1 LRYHGA
7 VIKGLGRDPRGRQ
20 TIHPAGAGFQSAKGG
35 TMTSQE
41 RTYSMLMLVA
51 LTAAVVVTFVAL
63 IHSWGDLQLFW

>member
-1 LRYHGA
+1 
-7 VIKGLGRDPRGRQ
+7 
-20 TIHPAGAGFQSAKGG
+20 
-35 TMTSQE
+35 MTSQE